1 MFKHILIPVDLQ
13 ETEYSNRAIAIAV
26 AQARENNARLHVMTV
41 VPGFGMPM
49 VASFF
54 PAGTMD
60 KAMHAVEQTLRDYV
74 SRNVPDDVEISTSVS
89 QGHPAETITS
99 EARRLGIDLIV
110 MPSHTRSKLD
120 KRFIGSCAQRV
131 VELAKCSVLVV
142 RGPT

>member
-13 ETEYSNRAIAIAV
+13 ETEYAARAMSIAL
-26 AQARENNARLHVMTV
+26 AQAREDRARLHVMTV

-54 PAGTMD
+54 PKGAME
-60 KAMHAVEQTLRDYV
+60 KAMATVEAKLHEYV
-74 SRNVPDDVEISTSVS
+74 ARNVPDDVDAACTVC
-89 QGHPAETITS
+89 QGHPAETITE
-99 EARRLGIDLIV
+99 EAKRLDVDLIV
-110 MPSHTRSKLD
+110 IPSHTRSKLD

-142 RGPT
+142 R